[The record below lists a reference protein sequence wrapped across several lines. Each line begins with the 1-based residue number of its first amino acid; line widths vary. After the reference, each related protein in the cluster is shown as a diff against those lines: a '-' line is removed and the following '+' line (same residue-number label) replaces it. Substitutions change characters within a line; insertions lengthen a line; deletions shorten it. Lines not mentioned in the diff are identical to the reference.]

1 MTLRTLRPLVISI
14 ALAIGCGHAAA
25 PGATAPAPA
34 TVIGVGAKAPDAQLT
49 QAAGTKVGLA
59 AVIGA
64 RARSVVVFYRG
75 FWCQTCVRWL
85 GELDQHAAEL
95 AQRDIGLIAI
105 SADALDDL
113 AALVPKL
120 PNVRLLTDPG
130 LVAASAWGLR
140 VPGAEAPSPGTFV
153 VGNDGVI
160 AWRRL
165 EQPHSDWPTYAELT
179 AALR

>member
-1 MTLRTLRPLVISI
+1 MISF
-14 ALAIGCGHAAA
+14 ALAFGCGHAAA
-25 PGATAPAPA
+25 PTAVAPAPA
-34 TVIGVGAKAPDAQLT
+34 TVVDVGAKAPDAQLT
-49 QAAGTKVGLA
+49 QAAGTPVGLA
-59 AVIGA
+59 ALIGEHA
-64 RARSVVVFYRG
+64 QNVVVFYRG

-95 AQRDIGLIAI
+95 AQRDIGLVAI
-105 SADALDDL
+105 SADKLEDL
-113 AALVPKL
+113 AALVPRL

-130 LVAASAWGLR
+130 LVAATAWGLR

-153 VGNDGVI
+153 VGKDGVI